1 MPVRD
6 DCEVL
11 WILKIELGTVLSNMK
26 VIVNESEA
34 VDIEYSFGNTSVCAF
49 VIPSMSVMLSV
60 IVMFVFMA
68 EDSFAVQE

>member
-1 MPVRD
+1 MYFISIGQSLKGPSVMPVRD

-34 VDIEYSFGNTSVCAF
+34 VDIENSV
-49 VIPSMSVMLSV
+49 
-60 IVMFVFMA
+60 
-68 EDSFAVQE
+68 DRTAVSC